1 MKKVI
6 LAILTISLLIPVLAL
21 AEGQD
26 KIAIATDEK
35 GPNAP
40 VSDRMGRSPFYLI
53 YDEQG
58 KFVAAIDNPFK
69 NNRSRPAGSM
79 IDSLT
84 FDDKGGLSGGG
95 FTTPSRD
102 ERDKIW
108 DDMFGFFA
116 QWRIKVIVAQ
126 EFGDEII
133 RGFKAHGI
141 RCLAYKGSAEEG
153 VKKALQYAKK

>member
-6 LAILTISLLIPVLAL
+6 LTILTISLLISVLAL
-21 AEGQD
+21 AGEND
-26 KIAIATDEK
+26 RIAIATDEK

-40 VSDRMGRSPFYLI
+40 VNDRMGRSPFYLI

-84 FDDKGGLSGGG
+84 FDDTGALTGGG

-108 DDMFGFFA
+108 DAMFSFFA

-141 RCLAYKGSAEEG
+141 RCVAFKGSAEDAI
-153 VKKALQYAKK
+153 KKAVQSAQ

>member
-1 MKKVI
+1 MKTVI
-6 LAILTISLLIPVLAL
+6 LATLAILLLTPVLAS
-21 AEGQD
+21 AEAQD

-35 GPNAP
+35 GPNVP

-53 YDEQG
+53 YDGQG

-69 NNRSRPAGSM
+69 NNQSRPAGSM

-84 FDDKGGLSGGG
+84 FDDKGVLTGGG
-95 FTTPSRD
+95 FIPPSRD

-108 DDMFGFFA
+108 DAMFSFFA
-116 QWRIKVIVAQ
+116 QWGIKVIVAQ

-133 RGFKAHGI
+133 WGFKAHGI
-141 RCLAYKGSAEEG
+141 RCVAYKGSAEEA
-153 VKKALQYAKK
+153 VKKALQSAK

>member
-1 MKKVI
+1 MKRAI
-6 LAILTISLLIPVLAL
+6 LATLTLSLLISVLAL
-21 AEGQD
+21 AEGPD

-58 KFVAAIDNPFK
+58 KFVVAIDNPFK

-84 FDDKGGLSGGG
+84 FDDKGALTGGG
-95 FTTPSRD
+95 FTTPPRD

-108 DDMFGFFA
+108 DVMFSVFA
-116 QWRIKVIVAQ
+116 QWQIKVIVAQ

-133 RGFKAHGI
+133 RGFKGHGI
-141 RCLAYKGSAEEG
+141 RCLAYKGSAEEA
-153 VKKALQYAKK
+153 VKKVLQSAEK

>member
-1 MKKVI
+1 MKRVI
-6 LAILTISLLIPVLAL
+6 LATLTISLLLPVLAL

-26 KIAIATDEK
+26 RIAIATDEK

-58 KFVAAIDNPFK
+58 KLVAAIDNPFK
-69 NNRSRPAGSM
+69 NNRGRPAGSM

-84 FDDKGGLSGGG
+84 FDDKGTLTGGG

-108 DDMFGFFA
+108 DAMFSFFA
-116 QWRIKVIVAQ
+116 EWRIKVIVAQ

-133 RGFKAHGI
+133 RGFKSHGI
-141 RCLAYKGSAEEG
+141 RCVAYKGSAEEAI
-153 VKKALQYAKK
+153 KKALQSAEK